1 MLRVFSPTTTF
12 SGFANYDVS
21 LSKYIKMA
29 LKNLPLGISTLSKLL
44 ENNAV
49 YVDKTEYAYH
59 LTSQSGAFFLSRPR
73 RFGKSLFVDTLKE
86 IFEGNQKLF
95 EGLYIHDKWDW
106 TRKYPVIKLDFA
118 GGEVRNRKELD
129 IRMLDM
135 LEENGERLGV
145 QMESLDLAGK
155 LRKLISRTASKYGQR
170 VVVLVDEYDKPLLD
184 NVHNSE
190 IAKEIRSG
198 LKNLYSI
205 LKSQDANLQFI
216 FMTGVTK
223 FSKVNLFS
231 GLNQLKDITISKF
244 YSSICGY
251 TDKDLEEYFSE
262 HLSGSDPE
270 KVRKWYNG
278 YNWTGQESVY
288 NPYDILLFLSED
300 FSFQNYWFETG
311 TPTFLIE
318 LFRKHQY
325 FLPNLENVQ
334 VTREVLGAFDV
345 DYIDPIALLFQSGY
359 LTIKDTYIDDQEQIF
374 NLKIPNREVRQALN
388 SQFISGY
395 AGLTSL
401 KLDSRLQMKKELST
415 GNVTSLIKT
424 IKGLFAGIPWRN
436 FTNNDLANFE
446 GYYAS
451 VLYAFFASINA
462 QVIPEDITNHGQAD
476 MTIIFRN
483 HIYVMEIKVVD
494 NLPEGNNQAL
504 EQIIHR
510 KYAEKYRNREGITVH
525 EVGLVFNK
533 TERNL
538 VQADFLTTP

>member
-1 MLRVFSPTTTF
+1 
-12 SGFANYDVS
+12 
-21 LSKYIKMA
+21 
-29 LKNLPLGISTLSKLL
+29 LKNLPLGISTLSLLL
-44 ENNAV
+44 ESNCI
-49 YVDKTEYAYH
+49 YVDKTEYAYN
-59 LTSQSGAFFLSRPR
+59 LIKQPGRFFLSRPR

-106 TRKYPVIKLDFA
+106 SEKYPVIKFDFA
-118 GGEVRNRKELD
+118 AGGGKNQKELD
-129 IRMLDM
+129 LRLSALLQQNKD
-135 LEENGERLGV
+135 RLGV
-145 QMESLDLAGK
+145 QYDSLDLEDNFS
-155 LRKLISRTASKYGQR
+155 KLISETASKYGKR
-170 VVVLVDEYDKPLLD
+170 VVVLVDEYDKPILD
-184 NVHNSE
+184 NINNTQV
-190 IAKEIRSG
+190 AREIRDA
-198 LKNLYSI
+198 LKTFYGV
-205 LKSQDANLQFI
+205 LKEQDANLQFV

-231 GLNQLKDITISKF
+231 GLNQFMDITIDEEF
-244 YSSICGY
+244 SSICGY
-251 TDKDLEEYFSE
+251 TDKDLQDYFSK
-262 HLSGSDPE
+262 HLAGSDPE
-270 KVRKWYNG
+270 DVKRWYNG
-278 YNWTGQESVY
+278 YNWMGLETVY
-288 NPYDILLFLSED
+288 NPYDILLFIKKRLV
-300 FSFQNYWFETG
+300 FQNYWFETG

-318 LFRKHQY
+318 LFKEKRY
-325 FLPNLENVQ
+325 FLPELENIQ
-334 VTREVLGAFDV
+334 VTKEIMDAFDV

-401 KLDSRLQMKKELST
+401 KLDSRLQMKRELST

-424 IKGLFAGIPWRN
+424 IKSLFAGISWRN

-451 VLYAFFASINA
+451 VLYAFFASLNA

-483 HIYVMEIKVVD
+483 HVYVMEVKVVD
-494 NLPEGNNQAL
+494 NLPEGKNQAL
-504 EQIIHR
+504 EQIIQR
-510 KYAEKYRNREGITVH
+510 KYAEKYRNREGMTVH
-525 EVGLVFNK
+525 ELGLVFNK